1 MRIDPDPDMFG
12 LINYNPWIMEKRAKY
27 DDDAVLCYV
36 KKHLRS
42 VIRGTFNTFPL
53 NQIISLGASMQTIK
67 KISKHTHPLC
77 MNRIPSIKLSCIPH
91 VIIRRTARNKLSNF
105 YWHTLPKA
113 SNEQTRTHFCR
124 SIIPAPPPFPVP
136 QLFQSFNFW
145 SKLIHKQYHKSTNWE
160 KHLWKQHNAIQIVA
174 MKLFSI

>member
-1 MRIDPDPDMFG
+1 MSSTATISTANLLDDINIDIDHIDIPVNKDDDDEEFMRIDPDPDMFG

-67 KISKHTHPLC
+67 K
-77 MNRIPSIKLSCIPH
+77 
-91 VIIRRTARNKLSNF
+91 
-105 YWHTLPKA
+105 
-113 SNEQTRTHFCR
+113 
-124 SIIPAPPPFPVP
+124 
-136 QLFQSFNFW
+136 FQSTPTR
-145 SKLIHKQYHKSTNWE
+145 S
-160 KHLWKQHNAIQIVA
+160 V
-174 MKLFSI
+174 